1 MSAPTDGDALFA
13 AHRATVVAVAYQ
25 VLGTRADAEDV
36 AQDTY
41 LRWRE
46 VDPATVHDP
55 RAYLATMATRTALN
69 AVRSRAR
76 RREEYP
82 GPWLPEPV
90 VADDPLRRLL
100 VREQLTY
107 ALSVLLQDVP
117 PEQRAALVLR
127 DVLELPYATVARALD
142 RSEEA
147 VRQLVHRARAR
158 VRAAAGGPPR
168 PAEDAAVLEAFVAA
182 VAAGDA
188 QRLVGLL
195 APDVVLVSDGG
206 GKVSAARRPVHG
218 ADDVA
223 RFVLG
228 VAAGAEAGL
237 RVELGTVNGGPGVLV
252 HAGARLELTVA
263 LGVDVHGR
271 VTGVYLVRNPDKL
284 GSAAGAGGPSRS

>member
-1 MSAPTDGDALFA
+1 MSGRPDGDALFA
-13 AHRATVVAVAYQ
+13 AHRTTVVAVAYQ

-46 VDPATVHDP
+46 VDPATVQDP
-55 RAYLATMATRTALN
+55 RAYLATTATRTALN
-69 AVRSRAR
+69 AVRTRAR
-76 RREEYP
+76 RREDYP

-100 VREQLTY
+100 VRESLTY
-107 ALSVLLQDVP
+107 ALSVLLHEVP

-127 DVLELPYATVARALD
+127 DVLELPYAAVAQGLD

-158 VRAAAGGPPR
+158 VRGADRGRPR
-168 PAEDAAVLEAFVAA
+168 PAQDAAVLEAFVAA
-182 VAAGDA
+182 AAAGDA

-228 VAAGAEAGL
+228 VTAGAGAGL

-263 LGVDVHGR
+263 LGLDAHGR
-271 VTGVYLVRNPDKL
+271 VAGVYLVRNPDKL
-284 GSAAGAGGPSRS
+284 AAGPGPRPDGA

>member
-1 MSAPTDGDALFA
+1 MTVVRDGDAVFT

-41 LRWRE
+41 LRWRD
-46 VDPATVHDP
+46 VDPGTVQDP
-55 RAYLATMATRTALN
+55 RAYLATMAARGALN
-69 AVRSRAR
+69 AVRARAR

-90 VADDPLRRLL
+90 VTDDPLRRLL

-107 ALSVLLQDVP
+107 ALSVLLQDVA

-127 DVLELPYATVARALD
+127 DVLELPYAAVAAALD

-147 VRQLVHRARAR
+147 VRQLVHRARSR
-158 VRAAAGGPPR
+158 VRAASGGPDRAPQ
-168 PAEDAAVLEAFVAA
+168 DVAVLEAFVAA
-182 VAAGDA
+182 VAAGDP

-195 APDVVLVSDGG
+195 APEVVLVSDGG

-218 ADDVA
+218 AQDVA

-228 VAAGAEAGL
+228 VAGRADAGT

-252 HAGARLELTVA
+252 HAGSRLDLALA
-263 LGVDVHGR
+263 LGVDAQGR

-284 GSAAGAGGPSRS
+284 GAPAPDARA